1 MSALEG
7 RMPDLLDAVVCA
19 AQGAGERLREEFFR
33 PAGPRGAR
41 GKAPIDTEIE
51 DALRATL
58 QALLACAFLGEE
70 TGLAPGPVGGWRWVV
85 DPHDGTSEFLK
96 GHRGSAVSIAL
107 LRGEGLAGP
116 AATAAHAQ
124 IVLGV
129 VHCPFAPDRGADT
142 IAWAEGCG
150 PIRRHGQAVEA
161 SLARGRLERGA
172 IVWTT
177 ASGALRPHAFSRA
190 LAPAKFVAMP
200 SIAYRLARIAAGD
213 GVATLSLHPVNEYDI
228 AAGTALVRAAGG
240 VVHDARGHDV
250 AFSGT
255 ENALLPGCVAGA
267 PEAVLAL
274 VGKDWESVLR
284 EPKIEPRLALGF
296 PRNPDEARLARAQGC
311 LLGQVIGDSLGSRAD
326 ADPLTDDGELSIVLA
341 RAIAREKRYDAKVA
355 LAAYGGWHES
365 RSIEVGRALNG
376 SLTRVVPIGI
386 WAAGDPVRAARA
398 AREDSALK
406 QPNAVC
412 EEACAGYAAAI
423 AVGVSG
429 GAGADMLAAALAHCS
444 GIARAAIERGA
455 GNERLADYEA
465 DASEFLRALQNAFRQ
480 LCQASDFE
488 RALMAAV
495 SAGRNTGNAIAVAG
509 ALLGALHG
517 RTAIPQ
523 RWVLPVLAC
532 RPGAESGAPRARPMT
547 CWPDDVLELA
557 EALMTG

>member
-7 RMPDLLDAVVCA
+7 RMPELLDAVVCA

-51 DALRATL
+51 DTLRATL
-58 QALLACAFLGEE
+58 QALLACSFLGEE
-70 TGLAPGPVGGWRWVV
+70 TGLAPGPVGGLRWVV

-107 LRGEGLAGP
+107 LRGDGLAGP
-116 AATAAHAQ
+116 AAAAASAE

-129 VHCPFAPDRGADT
+129 VHCPFAPDRGADS

-150 PIRRHGQAVEA
+150 PIRRNGQAVEA
-161 SLARGRLERGA
+161 GLPRGRLERGA

-190 LAPAKFVAMP
+190 LAPARFVAMP

-213 GVATLSLHPVNEYDI
+213 GVATLSLHSVNEYDI

-240 VVHDARGHDV
+240 VVHDAMGHDI
-250 AFSGT
+250 AFSGA
-255 ENALLPGCVAGA
+255 ENARVPGCVAGA
-267 PEAVLAL
+267 REAVLAL
-274 VGKDWESVLR
+274 VGRDWESVLR

-311 LLGQVIGDSLGSRAD
+311 LLGQAIGDSLGAQAD
-326 ADPLTDDGELSIVLA
+326 AGAPTADGELAIVLA
-341 RAIAREKRYDAKVA
+341 RAIARERRYDAKAA
-355 LAAYGGWHES
+355 LAAYGEWRES
-365 RSIEVGRALNG
+365 RPVDVGRASNG
-376 SLTRVVPIGI
+376 SLMRVVPIGI

-398 AREDSALK
+398 AREDSALMR
-406 QPNAVC
+406 PNEVC

-423 AVGVSG
+423 AAGVAG
-429 GAGADMLAAALAHCS
+429 GARAEMLAAARAHCS
-444 GIARAAIERGA
+444 GEARAAIERGA
-455 GNERLADYEA
+455 GNERLADC
-465 DASEFLRALQNAFRQ
+465 DSNASDCLPALQNAFRQ
-480 LCQASDFE
+480 LCHASDFE
-488 RALMAAV
+488 QALMATA
-495 SAGRNTGNAIAVAG
+495 SAGRDAGIRGAVAG
-509 ALLGALHG
+509 ALLGVAHG
-517 RTAIPQ
+517 RAAIPQ
-523 RWVLPVLAC
+523 RWILPVLAC
-532 RPGAESGAPRARPMT
+532 RPGAAAGAPQARPMT

-557 EALMTG
+557 EALITG